1 MYTLAFDLDDTLY
14 DRAQPLKK
22 AFREFIQEDRIDF
35 WKFHEI
41 FQINGEIAFVKEK
54 NQIWTLEQSH
64 IFRIKE
70 TLKQL
75 GVEINDEQAIMF
87 QKTYEQYQQ
96 EIEVYPLIIEI
107 LDFLMKKEVLSI
119 IITNGP
125 KFHQRKK
132 IRNLGLEKYFSPE
145 KIFVSGEEGIAKPD
159 KGIFE
164 LAENRFQ
171 LNKATTWYIGDSYSN
186 DIIGAREAGWNS
198 IWFNPRNEK
207 CEKNIATSTVSSTSE
222 LFVWIK
228 RMFD

>member
-22 AFREFIQEDRIDF
+22 AFQGFIQDNRIDF

-70 TLKQL
+70 TLQQL
-75 GVEINDEQAIMF
+75 GLEVNEEQAIVF

-96 EIEVYPLIIEI
+96 AIVVYPLITEI
-107 LDFLMKKEVLSI
+107 LDFLIEKEVLSI

-125 KFHQRKK
+125 KFHQRNK
-132 IRNLGLEKYFSPE
+132 IKNLGLETYFTPE

-159 KGIFE
+159 KGIFQ
-164 LAENRFQ
+164 LAEERFQ
-171 LNKATTWYIGDSYSN
+171 LDKATTWYIGDSYPN

-207 CEKNIATSTVSSTSE
+207 REDNIATSTVSSTPE
-222 LFVWIK
+222 LFDLIK
-228 RMFD
+228 RMFE